1 MAVNLGLD
9 VTQVGYNPTT
19 NSSKVVVTITA
30 NYTNGSYNGYSP
42 SGQIIVDGDE
52 IDFSSNFN
60 YDGNGAISSSG
71 SNIIAQK
78 EVYIGHN
85 SDGSKILDVSVSF
98 DTGISAGTISAST
111 SKELA
116 SPSYGEGSGSGSG
129 GGNNGDT
136 GGISG
141 GYVDV
146 DDYPDKLI
154 TCQIF
159 IKPDEHSRIYVYDDQ
174 TGRQLNSGDIVEQMN
189 TSPWVTVFYE
199 VDEGY
204 DIVKH
209 NCGYYSGNSIRTP
222 NCDGYTFY
230 TVTAGPRKVYISKDS
245 VCDVNVYRVNPLT
258 ENYEDYNVYDGDTVY
273 DGEILHLVYTKP
285 KNYAIIESTI
295 NGKKFLCNDYFTVKG
310 DVYISVKSIKY
321 FEEVD
326 LWQSY
331 SDISIGATGG
341 SSIMKWGSY
350 YKQGASYVGYRNGTD
365 YYTAA
370 IKFTIPNSVYKPKE
384 LRVLLNVD
392 ANYVDNFDS
401 YYYALCTSDKN
412 KDLYLN
418 ATSIPLDSYQIS
430 TGEIN
435 KPSFTI
441 YNSNIEP
448 NQTYYLYIISKK
460 QFGGTSIKHHIVF
473 SADISFNANN
483 EVVFIEDK
491 NMLIPHVACID
502 NGVTFDKY
510 APYIAIRNLDT
521 SNYLFKAKVN
531 RPEGV
536 RLISGLDESAQI
548 LDTIPYGI
556 EVTITDINL
565 LGSDNFFQ
573 VVALKTSYNNKIGWC
588 GLSLSEEEDG
598 SITFSELS
606 KIFPY
611 FDFVIDCTVNKFDG
625 TYLYDTESLQM
636 TDYLIK
642 NNTKLRIKSSMNS
655 WVEDFSLASYIDYVV
670 CPGFFGAYGVL
681 YALVTIENEYGEPIT
696 GYVKMDD
703 IHIQSEHPELEWKII
718 GI

>member
-9 VTQVGYNPTT
+9 VTQVGYDPTT
-19 NSSKVVVTITA
+19 NSSKVIVTVTA
-30 NYTNGSYNGYSP
+30 NYTNGSYNGCSP
-42 SGQIIVDGDE
+42 SGQIIVDGDA

-60 YDGNGAISSSG
+60 YNGDGATSSSG
-71 SNIIAQK
+71 STIIAQK

-85 SDGSKILDVSVSF
+85 SDGSKTLDVSASF
-98 DTGISAGTISAST
+98 DTGISSGTISAST

-116 SPSYGEGSGSGSG
+116 SPNYGEGSGGGDSGDTDSGS
-129 GGNNGDT
+129 D
-136 GGISG
+136 

-159 IKPDEHSRIYVYDDQ
+159 IEPDEHSRIYVYDDQ
-174 TGRQLNSGDIVEQMN
+174 TGRQLHSGDMVEQLN

-230 TVTAGPRKVYISKDS
+230 TVTSGPRKVHISKDS
-245 VCDVNVYRVNPLT
+245 VCDVSVYRVNPLS

-285 KNYAIIESTI
+285 KNYAIIESTV
-295 NGKKFLCNDYFTVKG
+295 NGKKFLCNDYLTVDG

-341 SSIMKWGSY
+341 SWIMKWGSY
-350 YKQGASYVGYRNGTD
+350 YKQGVSYVGYRSGTD
-365 YYTAA
+365 YYTSI
-370 IKFTIPNSVYKPKE
+370 IKFTTPSSVYKPKE
-384 LRVLLNVD
+384 IKVFLNVD
-392 ANYVDNFDS
+392 ADYVDNFGS
-401 YYYALCTSDKN
+401 YYYALFTSDKN

-418 ATSIPLDSYQIS
+418 ATNIPLDSYQIS

-448 NQTYYLYIISKK
+448 NQTYYLYIMSKGTA
-460 QFGGTSIKHHIVF
+460 GGTIVF
-473 SADISFNANN
+473 SADIIFDANSD
-483 EVVFIEDK
+483 VVFIEDK
-491 NMLIPHVACID
+491 NMLIPHVVCID

-510 APYIAIRNLDT
+510 TPYITVRNLDT
-521 SNYLFKAKVN
+521 SNYLFKAKVT
-531 RPEGV
+531 RPGGV
-536 RLISGLDESAQI
+536 RLFSSLNDDTQI

-556 EVTITDINL
+556 EVTITDIKAL
-565 LGSDNFFQ
+565 WSEDDFLAII
-573 VVALKTSYNNKIGWC
+573 VLKTSYNNKTGWC
-588 GLSLSEEEDG
+588 CLSYGEEESLSDIE
-598 SITFSELS
+598 

-611 FDFVIDCTVNKFDG
+611 FDFTVECTVNKNG
-625 TYLYDTESLQM
+625 GIYLYDPVWENIIGHFIQ
-636 TDYLIK
+636 
-642 NNTKLRIKSSMNS
+642 NNTRLRIKSSIIS
-655 WVEDFSLASYIDYVV
+655 WVNDLGPASDIDYSISPAFV
-670 CPGFFGAYGVL
+670 GYRGVL
-681 YALVTIENEYGEPIT
+681 YATVVIEDEQGESITELVELNDVY
-696 GYVKMDD
+696 
-703 IHIQSEHPELEWKII
+703 IQSEHPELEWKRI